1 MNHGHGTGAVE
12 GRAQSGRNGGE
23 VGAEGPPPFDP
34 HNPPGSLGR
43 AAVRGLAWTMLRSI
57 SSRLVGSVVFVV
69 LARLLDPK
77 AFGTVALASVFLV
90 FISLLVESGFGEA
103 VIQRKQMTEVDL
115 NTAFWVNNA
124 LGLALA
130 LTMTASAG
138 LLARL
143 FDQPEL
149 APVLRALS
157 LVFVLAALA
166 SIPQALLRRA
176 LRFRQIALRGVAGT
190 IAGGVVGVGMAL
202 AGLGVWSLVG
212 QILANTLVGTAVLW
226 LACSWRPGVTVSRS
240 SLVELFRFGVN
251 ILGER
256 VALFASRRSDDFLV
270 GLVLGP
276 VALGL
281 YTAAYRILL
290 IMTDV
295 IIWTIEGVAFP
306 VFSRLHGDPERSK
319 RAFYMATQFCSAV
332 ATPAFLSLAALA
344 PELTRLAFGPKWA
357 GAIPAMQV
365 LALVGIP
372 HAVTYFNKAVVN
384 AGGRPGLSFR
394 VAVLTAIVNVVAFV
408 LVVRWGILAVAISYV
423 VCSYVLTPVSFW
435 SVTRV
440 VDVEVKPY
448 LRLFVAPMTSGL
460 VMLLSLLGAKAALA
474 GEVTGIALIVALV
487 LVAAT
492 VYLLM
497 LYLTA
502 RHFVMS
508 VLSNGRRLFAM
519 G

>member
-1 MNHGHGTGAVE
+1 VNHGHRAGAVE
-12 GRAQSGRNGGE
+12 
-23 VGAEGPPPFDP
+23 V
-34 HNPPGSLGR
+34 GSLGR
-43 AAVRGLAWTMLRSI
+43 TAIRGLAWTMFRSI

-90 FISLLVESGFGEA
+90 FLQLLVESGFGEA
-103 VIQRKQMTEVDL
+103 VIQREQLTDVDL

-130 LTMTASAG
+130 LAMTAAAG
-138 LLARL
+138 PLATL

-166 SIPQALLRRA
+166 SVPQALLRRA
-176 LRFRQIALRGVAGT
+176 LKFRQVALRGVAGT
-190 IAGGVVGVGMAL
+190 VAGGVVGVAMAL

-212 QILANTLVGTAVLW
+212 QILANTVVGTAVLW
-226 LACSWRPGVTVSRS
+226 LACSWRPGATVSRS

-256 VALFASRRSDDFLV
+256 ISLFASRRSDDFLV

-290 IMTDV
+290 LMTDV

-306 VFSRLHGDPERSK
+306 VFSRLQDDRERSK

-332 ATPAFLSLAALA
+332 ATPAFLSLAVLA
-344 PELTRLAFGPKWA
+344 PELTRLAFGPKWT
-357 GAIPAMQV
+357 GAIPVMQV

-372 HAVTYFNKAVVN
+372 HALTYFNKAVVN
-384 AGGRPGLSFR
+384 AGGRPNLSLR
-394 VAVLTAIVNVVAFV
+394 VAVLTAVVNVVAFV

-423 VCSYVLTPVSFW
+423 ACSYLLAPVSFW

-448 LRLFVAPMTSGL
+448 LRLFVAPLASGL
-460 VMLLSLLGAKAALA
+460 VMLLSVLGAKAALA
-474 GEVTGIALIVALV
+474 DQVTGIALLAALV
-487 LVAAT
+487 LVAGT
-492 VYLLM
+492 VYPLM

-502 RHFVMS
+502 RQFVTGL
-508 VLSNGRRLFAM
+508 LSNGRRLLAA

>member
-1 MNHGHGTGAVE
+1 MNHGHGVGAVE
-12 GRAQSGRNGGE
+12 GGARSGRNGEG
-23 VGAEGPPPFDP
+23 VGTERPPPVDP
-34 HNPPGSLGR
+34 RNPPGGLGR
-43 AAVRGLAWTMLRSI
+43 AAVHGLAWTMLRSI

-77 AFGTVALASVFLV
+77 AFGTVALASVFVV
-90 FISLLVESGFGEA
+90 FMSLLVESGFGEA
-103 VIQRKQMTEVDL
+103 VIQRKQVTEVDL
-115 NTAFWVNNA
+115 NTAFWVSNA
-124 LGLALA
+124 FGLALA
-130 LTMTASAG
+130 LTMIASAG
-138 LLARL
+138 PLATL
-143 FDQPEL
+143 FHQPEL

-157 LVFVLAALA
+157 LVFVLTALG
-166 SIPQALLRRA
+166 SMPQALLRRE
-176 LRFRQIALRGVAGT
+176 LRFRQIALRGLAAT
-190 IAGGVVGVGMAL
+190 IAGGAVGVGMAL

-212 QILANTLVGTAVLW
+212 QILANALVSTIVLW
-226 LACSWRPGVTVSRS
+226 LACSWRPGAAVSRS
-240 SLVELFRFGVN
+240 SLVELFRFGAN

-290 IMTDV
+290 LVTEM
-295 IIWTIEGVAFP
+295 IIWTVEGVAFP

-319 RAFYMATQFCSAV
+319 RAFYLVTQFCSAV
-332 ATPAFLSLAALA
+332 ATPTFLLLAVLA
-344 PELTRLAFGPKWA
+344 PELTRLTFGPKWT
-357 GAIPAMQV
+357 GAIPVMQV

-384 AGGRPGLSFR
+384 AGGRPDLSLR
-394 VAVLTAIVNVVAFV
+394 VAVLTAILNVVAFV
-408 LVVRWGILAVAISYV
+408 LVVRWGILAVAASYV
-423 VCSYVLTPVSFW
+423 ACSYLLAPVSFW

-460 VMLLSLLGAKAALA
+460 VMLLSVLSAKAVLA
-474 GEVTGIALIVALV
+474 DEVTGIALIVALV
-487 LVAAT
+487 LVAGV
-492 VYLLM
+492 VYSLM
-497 LYLTA
+497 LFLTA
-502 RHFVMS
+502 RHFVMN
-508 VLSNGRRLFAM
+508 VLSKGRRLVAT

>member
-1 MNHGHGTGAVE
+1 MNHGHGAGAVE

-23 VGAEGPPPFDP
+23 VGAERPPPFDP
-34 HNPPGSLGR
+34 HNPLGSLGR
-43 AAVRGLAWTMLRSI
+43 AAVRGFAWTMVRSI
-57 SSRLVGSVVFVV
+57 SSRLVGSAVFVV

-90 FISLLVESGFGEA
+90 FMSLLVESGFGEA
-103 VIQRKQMTEVDL
+103 VIQRKQVTEVDL
-115 NTAFWVNNA
+115 NTAFWVSNA
-124 LGLALA
+124 FGLMLTLA
-130 LTMTASAG
+130 MAASAG
-138 LLARL
+138 LLATL
-143 FDQPEL
+143 FHQPEL
-149 APVLRALS
+149 GPVLRALS

-166 SIPQALLRRA
+166 SMPQALLRRA
-176 LRFRQIALRGVAGT
+176 LRFRQIALRGLAAT
-190 IAGGVVGVGMAL
+190 IAGGAVGVGMAL

-212 QILANTLVGTAVLW
+212 QILANALVGTVVLW

-240 SLVELFRFGVN
+240 SLVELFRFGAN

-290 IMTDV
+290 LVTEM

-306 VFSRLHGDPERSK
+306 VFSRLQGDPERRK
-319 RAFYMATQFCSAV
+319 RAFYMVTQFCSAV
-332 ATPAFLSLAALA
+332 ATPAFFLLAALA
-344 PELTRLAFGPKWA
+344 PELTRLAFGPKWT
-357 GAIPAMQV
+357 GAIPVMQV
-365 LALVGIP
+365 LSIVGIP
-372 HAVTYFNKAVVN
+372 HSVTYFNKAVVN
-384 AGGRPGLSFR
+384 AGGRPNLSLR
-394 VAVLTAIVNVVAFV
+394 VAVLTAIVNVMAFV
-408 LVVRWGILAVAISYV
+408 LVVHWGILAVATSYV
-423 VCSYVLTPVSFW
+423 ACSYLLAPVSFW

-440 VDVEVKPY
+440 VDIEVKPY

-474 GEVTGIALIVALV
+474 DEVTGIALIVTLV
-487 LVAAT
+487 VVAVA
-492 VYLLM
+492 VYSLM

-508 VLSNGRRLFAM
+508 VLSNGRRLLATE
-519 G
+519 